1 MRAFPVILA
10 CGVAIALAA
19 RAAAQD
25 APRPAPPRPSAPPR
39 LDEPPRGGPADVP
52 PPVAG
57 APTREPTAPPAP
69 RPTPPRA
76 APQDDARPP
85 APPAWT
91 SPSAP
96 PPGVPTPVPPGI
108 PTFPSSAFPGAMPSM
123 PAYGA
128 PPPAPQ
134 VPDRFRI
141 EDRAVN
147 VANESGEPSP
157 PHTLT
162 LLFDSATGETCHLVR
177 DGAGYAWRRITIQP
191 HPHHPPHGPAPGGPF
206 PPSSAGAPPGV
217 APTPFG
223 PPGSV
228 PPGFVPPRSAP
239 PESVPPGSA
248 TIPYGVPP
256 SGPSAAVSP
265 PLTGP
270 PGSATNGPMIAPV
283 NPQVDVGGFAAR
295 VAEAEGLRERRR
307 VGEEAFLA
315 LAEPG
320 SVILDC
326 RSREAFERLH
336 VRGAVN
342 LPFAEITADT
352 LARVVPSPDTRI
364 LIYCNNNFANA
375 PEAFPAKVAA
385 AALNHHT
392 FATLLAYGYRE
403 IFELGPLVDVA
414 RTGLPLEGSDAPGR

>member
-10 CGVAIALAA
+10 CGLAIALAA
-19 RAAAQD
+19 AAAAQD
-25 APRPAPPRPSAPPR
+25 APRPAPPRPSVPPR
-39 LDEPPRGGPADVP
+39 VGEPPRGGPADAP
-52 PPVAG
+52 PPATG
-57 APTREPTAPPAP
+57 APTREPTAPPAT
-69 RPTPPRA
+69 RPTPPRR
-76 APQDDARPP
+76 APEDDGTTSTAPSWTTPIFPP
-85 APPAWT
+85 T
-91 SPSAP
+91 
-96 PPGVPTPVPPGI
+96 VPPGM
-108 PTFPSSAFPGAMPSM
+108 PPMLPPSGSFPGPMPSM

-141 EDRAVN
+141 EDRAVSI
-147 VANESGEPSP
+147 VSESGEPSP

-162 LLFDSATGETCHLVR
+162 LLFDSATGETSHLVR
-177 DGAGYAWRRITIQP
+177 EGAGYAWRRIAIQP
-191 HPHHPPHGPAPGGPF
+191 HPHHPPHGGVPAEPF
-206 PPSSAGAPPGV
+206 SAPPNVAPPGIT
-217 APTPFG
+217 PTPLAPPGSAPIPYGVPPRGPSAAVWPPLPG

-228 PPGFVPPRSAP
+228 P
-239 PESVPPGSA
+239 
-248 TIPYGVPP
+248 
-256 SGPSAAVSP
+256 
-265 PLTGP
+265 
-270 PGSATNGPMIAPV
+270 NGPAPA
-283 NPQVDVGGFAAR
+283 NPRVDVGGFAAR

-315 LAEPG
+315 LVEPG

-326 RSREAFERLH
+326 RSREAFDRLH

-352 LARVVPSPDTRI
+352 LARVVPFSDTRI
-364 LIYCNNNFANA
+364 LIYCNNNFADA

-392 FATLLAYGYRE
+392 FTTLLAYGYRE

-414 RTGLPLEGSDAPGR
+414 TTELPLDGSDAPDR

>member
-1 MRAFPVILA
+1 MY
-10 CGVAIALAA
+10 
-19 RAAAQD
+19 
-25 APRPAPPRPSAPPR
+25 PPS
-39 LDEPPRGGPADVP
+39 GTG
-52 PPVAG
+52 
-57 APTREPTAPPAP
+57 
-69 RPTPPRA
+69 
-76 APQDDARPP
+76 
-85 APPAWT
+85 
-91 SPSAP
+91 
-96 PPGVPTPVPPGI
+96 PGI
-108 PTFPSSAFPGAMPSM
+108 MASIPPH
-123 PAYGA
+123 GA
-128 PPPAPQ
+128 PPPASQ

-162 LLFDSATGETCHLVR
+162 LLFDSVTGETSHLVR
-177 DGAGYAWRRITIQP
+177 DGDGYAWRRIAIQP
-191 HPHHPPHGPAPGGPF
+191 HPHHPPHGGVPGTLF
-206 PPSSAGAPPGV
+206 PPPPTGAPPGV
-217 APTPFG
+217 APTPF
-223 PPGSV
+223 
-228 PPGFVPPRSAP
+228 A
-239 PESVPPGSA
+239 PPGSA
-248 TIPYGVPP
+248 PIPYGVPP
-256 SGPSAAVSP
+256 SGPSAAVPP
-265 PLTGP
+265 PLPGP
-270 PGSATNGPMIAPV
+270 PGSAANGPMIAPV

-295 VAEAEGLRERRR
+295 VVEAEGLRERRR

-352 LARVVPSPDTRI
+352 LARVVPSSDTRI